1 MTRSAKALVA
11 LAAVIVICAP
21 NGPAS
26 AISVE
31 LAKKCRALM
40 LKSYPYEL
48 PGGRNGNSEAQREY
62 FSKCVANDGNMPD
75 EPAKTTKGGSG
86 QTAEPANASKG
97 GSGQTAAP
105 ANASK
110 GGAGHDFQPTT

>member
-1 MTRSAKALVA
+1 
-11 LAAVIVICAP
+11 
-21 NGPAS
+21 
-26 AISVE
+26 VE

-75 EPAKTTKGGSG
+75 EPAKTRKGGSG

-110 GGAGHDFQPTT
+110 AGAGQTAAPAK

>member
-1 MTRSAKALVA
+1 MMRSAKALVA

-21 NGPAS
+21 DRPAS
-26 AISVE
+26 AVSVE

-48 PGGRNGNSEAQREY
+48 PGGRKGNSEAQREY
-62 FSKCVANDGNMPD
+62 FNKCIANEGNMPA
-75 EPAKTTKGGSG
+75 EPAK
-86 QTAEPANASKG
+86 ASKS

-105 ANASK
+105 AK
-110 GGAGHDFQPTT
+110 